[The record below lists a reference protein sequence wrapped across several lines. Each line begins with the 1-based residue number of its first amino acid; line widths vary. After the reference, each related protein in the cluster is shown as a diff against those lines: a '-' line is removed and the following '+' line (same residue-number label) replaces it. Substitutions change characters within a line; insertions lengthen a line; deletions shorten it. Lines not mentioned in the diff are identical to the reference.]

1 MSYKVIKSTQK
12 RNQNFK
18 GEMEKN
24 MNRKEY
30 TNYGTFNV
38 TTEGDCEGRSIKNLG
53 TYTGYIDEI
62 AFALADKCCYTLCFK
77 LVEPESFDLTPKKDT
92 VNISLD
98 IDSGAWDLNI
108 EDATEYLKNFFANRD
123 VEVVDVRG
131 YGSCTISTRK
141 ETIEEKK
148 KKILQKLSDEEKQI
162 LGLV

>member
-1 MSYKVIKSTQK
+1 
-12 RNQNFK
+12 
-18 GEMEKN
+18 

-77 LVEPESFDLTPKKDT
+77 LVDHTSLDLIPKKDT
-92 VNISLD
+92 VKISVD

-108 EDATEYLKNFFANRD
+108 ADAKDYFKKFFAKRD
-123 VEVVDVRG
+123 VEVVSTHG
-131 YGSCTISTRK
+131 YGSCTISTHK

-162 LGLV
+162 LGLI